1 MNLYIIVEGEQT
13 ELSVYPAWLSILAP
27 QMQRIDDATKV
38 SLNNYYLFSAHGIP
52 SIFTHVA
59 NAIIDVNAINASS
72 DSKYDYIIVCLDTEE
87 ESRQYIE
94 ERIQERIDAYRVE
107 LKDAKLVVFEQ
118 KVCMETWFLGNRK
131 VFKQNPQGAEFIRF
145 VHHYN
150 VKQDDPEY
158 MDTIDEDRYN
168 KAQFHVRYLK
178 RMLAERNML
187 YDKNN
192 TAAVCSKDYLQE
204 LINRYEESQH
214 ISTFGTWYEFVRENL
229 MGKS

>member
-1 MNLYIIVEGEQT
+1 
-13 ELSVYPAWLSILAP
+13 
-27 QMQRIDDATKV
+27 
-38 SLNNYYLFSAHGIP
+38 
-52 SIFTHVA
+52 
-59 NAIIDVNAINASS
+59 
-72 DSKYDYIIVCLDTEE
+72 
-87 ESRQYIE
+87 
-94 ERIQERIDAYRVE
+94 
-107 LKDAKLVVFEQ
+107 
-118 KVCMETWFLGNRK
+118 METWFLGNRK

-192 TAAVCSKDYLQE
+192 TAAVCSKNYLQE